1 MKRAIRALRAR
12 PAFSAVAIATLA
24 LGLGVNAAIFAL
36 TRTVLLR
43 PLPYPDADRLLQVGE
58 ASPLRGVSYAPVTPA
73 NYVAWRTNPTLE
85 LAASWRVV
93 YFAVT
98 GGNSPLR
105 VQGVRAE
112 PAFFP
117 LFGVIPALGRSF
129 TADEAVEGHDDVVVL
144 SDGFWRRQFGGD
156 PGIIGRTLT
165 VDGAPCTVVGILP
178 ATFRFI
184 HVINRELDVWRPL
197 AVDER
202 DREHSLNTY
211 AKLTRGVKLDAAKA
225 AIATTYSTLPREPFR
240 DGWIPDVWPLS
251 QRLTLAQRPILT
263 ALEAAVVLVLC
274 IAAANVATLVL
285 ARAAGRQK
293 EVAVRVALG
302 ARWRHLAVEV
312 GREALLLSGA
322 GAGIGVLLAVWIVDL
337 LNSSV
342 SYQDINRLEAFRVDT
357 WVVAFTIALA
367 VACAVA
373 FTLLPTRR
381 SADSDVVDALKDS
394 SHGSTTGVAYQR
406 VRTALVVAQLALSI
420 VLLTSALELT
430 GHALDLNGMSRGV
443 DAERVMSAQL
453 SLNGPKYG
461 DTVKLTAFADR
472 VVGRLAADP
481 GVASASLINYPPLS
495 LIGTS
500 FPVAI
505 DGHPAPPGS
514 EPRALCWIVAPGY
527 FETVGIPLFAGRDFT
542 AADTNEGMGVAIASR
557 TLARR
562 FWNRTDVIGARL
574 TVLYPQSDAFWIPR
588 AIRRPL
594 TIVGVV
600 ADVREDGVGPG
611 DADPQLYLPYS
622 QNPTRVITL
631 LVRASGPPSRT
642 APLMRDAVRSADPDQ
657 PTFDE
662 RTLDDVR
669 RETFARPRE
678 LAWLIGA
685 FATLA
690 LLLST
695 IGVYGVIAYLTAAR
709 RREIAIRIALGASR
723 RDVVGLVVGNAMR
736 LVGISA
742 LVGLA
747 ATPIAMTYAASW
759 ISGLDG
765 PYAVTMVAV
774 AGLLAAVCACAAA
787 IPAYRASRP
796 GELAALRSA

>member
-58 ASPLRGVSYAPVTPA
+58 ASPSRGVSYAAMTPA

-85 LAASWRVV
+85 LAAAWRVV

-98 GGNSPLR
+98 GGSSPLR

-112 PAFFP
+112 PSFFP
-117 LFGVIPALGRSF
+117 LFGVTPALGRSF

-197 AVDER
+197 VVDER

-211 AKLTRGVKLDAAKA
+211 AKLTRGVTLDAAKA

-240 DGWIPDVWPLS
+240 DGWIPDAWPLS
-251 QRLTLAQRPILT
+251 LRLTLAQRPILT

-285 ARAAGRQK
+285 ARTAGRQK

-302 ARWRHLAVEV
+302 ARWRHVAVEL

-373 FTLLPTRR
+373 FTLLPARR

-406 VRTALVVAQLALSI
+406 VRAALVVAQLAFSI

-430 GHALDLNGMSRGV
+430 RHALDLNGMSRGV

-500 FPVAI
+500 FPIAI

-514 EPRALCWIVAPGY
+514 EPRALCWIVAPRY

-542 AADTNEGMGVAIASR
+542 AADTNERMGVAIASR

-631 LVRASGPPSRT
+631 LVRASGPPPGT
-642 APLMRDAVRSADPDQ
+642 APLMRDAVRSVDPDQ

-695 IGVYGVIAYLTAAR
+695 IGVYGVMAYLTAAR

-723 RDVVGLVVGNAMR
+723 RDVVSLVVGNAMR
-736 LVGISA
+736 LVGMSA

-747 ATPIAMTYAASW
+747 ATPIAMKYAASW

-765 PYAVTMVAV
+765 PYAATMVAV

-787 IPAYRASRP
+787 IPAYRASRR
-796 GELAALRSA
+796 GELVALRSA